1 MPAISGFIESLV
13 APGEPGVAVAVLRD
27 GAVAETCCV
36 GLADLAQGV
45 PIRPDTRFHIVS
57 VSKTVMAA
65 SILVLAAR
73 GKLSLDDDIRR
84 HLPELRHPGTVTIR
98 HLLSLTSGLRDVL
111 EIERLRGV
119 WHTSAS
125 RQQDLLRLAA
135 AQTEVSLTPSDAYLY
150 TNVNHVLLEQIVARA
165 GGGSSEVF
173 RQEAIYAPLGMTA
186 TAARPHDGIALP
198 GLAQPYARVGDAW
211 VRPHDLLGIAGD
223 VLTSTVEDLSRWVLA
238 LRVGRIGDV
247 SLAAMAE
254 PSRLADG
261 SPLYYGLGLAVRR
274 YRGLTALC
282 HTGSQ
287 PGYKAHIAY
296 VPARDLGVVVLANRE
311 DIRPAPLAARIM
323 DMLLGA
329 DFPAPMPRSIGV
341 VDAALAGTYVDTES
355 GEWLDIAVEDDVL
368 RAETCGD
375 TLFLYRGGDGVFRDA
390 DDYRAGIPAMLTFE
404 GRDAC
409 HLNLGG
415 IRARLTRQAVP
426 RVMASDYVGR
436 YENAAIDS
444 AHAVTV
450 DADGLNMQYG
460 LGFDAARRF
469 PLQPI
474 APDIFLA
481 RPSAP
486 GVAHRHVFRFE
497 RDGAGRVVAAIVTM
511 ERLKGVRLSRR
522 ALQ

>member
-36 GLADLAQGV
+36 GLADLAQRT

-73 GKLSLDDDIRR
+73 GRLSLDDDIRR
-84 HLPELRHPGTVTIR
+84 HLPELRHPGIVTIR

-119 WHTSAS
+119 WHSSTS
-125 RQQDLLRLAA
+125 RQQDLLRLAT
-135 AQTEVSLTPSDAYLY
+135 AQTEISLPPGAAYLY

-165 GGGSSEVF
+165 GGGSSEAF
-173 RQEAIYAPLGMTA
+173 RREAIHGPLDLAA
-186 TAARPHDGIALP
+186 TEARPHDGIVLP
-198 GLAQPYARVGDAW
+198 GLAQPYARDGDAW

-223 VLTSTVEDLSRWVLA
+223 VLTSTLEDLSRWLLA
-238 LRVGRIGDV
+238 LRGGRIGDV
-247 SLAAMAE
+247 SLAAMAQ
-254 PSRLADG
+254 PARLADG
-261 SPLYYGLGLAVRR
+261 MPLYYGLGLAVRR
-274 YRGLTALC
+274 FRGLTVLC
-282 HTGSQ
+282 HTGTQ

-311 DIRPAPLAARIM
+311 DVRPAPLVARIM
-323 DMLLGA
+323 DMVLGK
-329 DFPAPMPRSIGV
+329 DFPAPMPRSVGT
-341 VDAALAGTYVDTES
+341 VDPALAGTYVDPDS
-355 GEWLDIAVEDDVL
+355 GEWLCIAVEDNIL

-375 TLFLYRGGDGVFRDA
+375 TLFLYRGADGVFRDA
-390 DDYRAGIPAMLTFE
+390 ADYRAGIPAMLAFE
-404 GRDAC
+404 GGDAC
-409 HLNLGG
+409 QLDLGG
-415 IRARLTRQAVP
+415 IRARLTRQEVP
-426 RVMASDYVGR
+426 RVVASDHVGR

-444 AHAVTV
+444 VHTVTA
-450 DADGLNMQYG
+450 DAEGLAIQYG
-460 LGFDAARRF
+460 LGFDAARCF
-469 PLQPI
+469 PLLPI

-481 RPSAP
+481 RPTAP

-497 RDGAGRVVAAIVTM
+497 RDGAGRVIAATVTM
-511 ERLKGVRLSRR
+511 ERLKGVRLLRR
-522 ALQ
+522 APQ